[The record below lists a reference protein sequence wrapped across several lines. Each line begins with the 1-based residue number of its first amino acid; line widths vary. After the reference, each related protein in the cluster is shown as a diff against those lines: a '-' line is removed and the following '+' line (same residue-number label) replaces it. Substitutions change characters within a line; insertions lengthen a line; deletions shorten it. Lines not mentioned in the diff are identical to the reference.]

1 MPETV
6 PVTVENFTRAET
18 DMYFGHSVAEGGF
31 ATWHHIR
38 EPMPIE
44 AQSVV
49 RANRDTLY
57 SSAVFDLDA
66 GPVTVTTPDPGD
78 RFMSMEV
85 FDEDEYVVEVVYGGG
100 RRTYTR
106 EGVGTRYM
114 MIAMRTLVNP
124 NDPADLAKVHALQDA
139 AKVEQKAAGIFEIPS
154 WDPKSQK
161 MVRDALIVLAGTLPD
176 TRRMFGAKGDVDP
189 LRHLI
194 GAATGWGGN
203 PEKDALYVTVTP
215 AKNDGKTVHRLTVK
229 DVPVDG
235 FWSISLYNA
244 DGYFEK
250 NDRNAYTVNS
260 LTAEKNPDG
269 SVTVQFGGCD
279 GSAKN
284 CLPIMPGWNYWVRL
298 YRPRP
303 EVLDGTWSFPNPQ
316 AV

>member
-18 DMYFGHSVAEGGF
+18 DMYFSHSVAEGGF

-106 EGVGTRYM
+106 ERVGTRYM